1 MKKNPIRLVLIL
13 ILAALLLTACSGGT
27 QANSWSGVLATDDLV
42 YFSSGMMVYALRSD
56 NGNIVWQYPE
66 KGSAQRMF
74 YAEPVLA
81 GEQLIVGDY
90 AHTLTSLNAK
100 TGVEIWQFTDAKGR
114 YVDSPLVVNDLILAP
129 NGDYTLYAIDLS
141 GNLVWSFKAGHA
153 LWARPV
159 SDGKNVYFSS
169 MDQNLYAVNLTDG
182 SLVWKTP
189 LQSSSVARGLLDNNT
204 LYIGTLTGDL
214 FSINTED
221 GSVVWTQK
229 LGGGIWSAPVLHEGL
244 LYLGDQSGRISILN
258 AADGKVVSTVET
270 ESAILST
277 GVVLENGLAFG
288 NEAGELIVIGFDGS
302 RQWMRSFDGNIYAHI
317 QKSGDHLLLSLT
329 KGEIPLIAIDQNGNE
344 VWKFSE
350 KQK

>member
-1 MKKNPIRLVLIL
+1 MRLVLIL
-13 ILAALLLTACSGGT
+13 ILGALLLTACSGGT
-27 QANSWSGVLATDDLV
+27 QANSWSGVMATDDMV
-42 YFSSGMMVYALRSD
+42 YYSSGMLVYALRGD

-90 AHTLTSLNAK
+90 AHKLTSLNAK
-100 TGVEIWQFTDAKGR
+100 TGVEIWQFTEAKGR
-114 YVDSPLVVNDLILAP
+114 YIDSPLVVNDLILAP
-129 NGDYTLYAIDLS
+129 NGDYTLYAVDLS
-141 GNLVWSFKAGHA
+141 GNLAWSFKAGHA

-169 MDQNLYAVNLTDG
+169 MDQNLYAVSIADG

-189 LQSSSVARGLLDNNT
+189 LQSSAVARGLLVDDT
-204 LYIGTLTGDL
+204 LYLGTLTGDL
-214 FSINTED
+214 FSINTVD
-221 GSVVWTQK
+221 GSVNWTQK
-229 LGGGIWSAPVLHEGL
+229 LGGGIWAAPVPHEGM

-258 AADGKVVSTVET
+258 SEDGKVVSTIET
-270 ESAILST
+270 ESAILGT
-277 GVVLENGLAFG
+277 GVELEGGLAFG
-288 NEAGELIVIGFDGS
+288 NEAGELVVIGFDGE
-302 RQWMRSFDGNIYAHI
+302 RQWMRSFDGNLYANI

-329 KGEIPLIAIDQNGNE
+329 KGEIPLMAIDQNGNE

>member
-1 MKKNPIRLVLIL
+1 MKKNPMRLVLIL
-13 ILAALLLTACSGGT
+13 ILGALLLTACSGGT
-27 QANSWSGVLATDDLV
+27 QANSWSGVMATDDMV
-42 YFSSGMMVYALRSD
+42 YYSSGMLVYALRGD

-90 AHTLTSLNAK
+90 AHKLTSLNAK
-100 TGVEIWQFTDAKGR
+100 TGVEIWQFTEAKGR
-114 YVDSPLVVNDLILAP
+114 YIDSPLVVNDLILAP
-129 NGDYTLYAIDLS
+129 NGDYTLYAVDLS
-141 GNLVWSFKAGHA
+141 GNLAWSFKAGHA

-169 MDQNLYAVNLTDG
+169 MDQNLYAVSITDG

-189 LQSSSVARGLLDNNT
+189 LQSSAVARGLLVDGT
-204 LYIGTLTGDL
+204 LYLGTLTGDL
-214 FSINTED
+214 FSINTVD
-221 GSVVWTQK
+221 GSVNWTQK
-229 LGGGIWSAPVLHEGL
+229 LGGGIWAAPVPHEGM

-258 AADGKVVSTVET
+258 SEDGKVVSTIET
-270 ESAILST
+270 ESAILGT
-277 GVVLENGLAFG
+277 GVELEGGLAFG
-288 NEAGELIVIGFDGS
+288 NEAGELVVIGFDGE
-302 RQWMRSFDGNIYAHI
+302 RQWMRSFDGNLYANI

-329 KGEIPLIAIDQNGNE
+329 KGEIPLMAIDQNGNE